1 MVWVLFTVGFFTF
14 YLVEQYLHWQPNAPV
29 IPIVVM
35 GLAAYVLVG
44 GSGTRALQIG

>member
-1 MVWVLFTVGFFTF
+1 MVCVLFTVKFFTF

-35 GLAAYVLVG
+35 GLGRVWWFRLRRFRGAV
-44 GSGTRALQIG
+44 R